1 MMKKLEIGMRSLKEM
16 SGDVLEAW
24 KNAEAGRKVAPREA
38 LYFASMPQ
46 LLAVLTPARWS
57 LLEALKRG
65 GAMSVYALAKQ
76 LERNY
81 SNVHSDV
88 AKLLA
93 LGLIEKNEEGRV
105 FVPWDEIHADFTLKA
120 AA

>member
-1 MMKKLEIGMRSLKEM
+1 MKKLEIGMRSLKEM
-16 SGDVLEAW
+16 GADVLDAW
-24 KNAEAGRKVAPREA
+24 KNVEAGHKVEPREA
-38 LYFASMPQ
+38 LYFANMPQ

-57 LLEALKRG
+57 LLETLKSG
-65 GAMSVYALAKQ
+65 GPMSIYALAKR

-93 LGLIEKNEEGRV
+93 LGLIEKNESGQV
-105 FVPWDEIHADFTLKA
+105 LVPWDKIHADFTLKLA
-120 AA
+120 A

>member
-1 MMKKLEIGMRSLKEM
+1 MKKLEIGTKSLKQM
-16 SGDVLEAW
+16 GADVLEAW
-24 KNAEAGRKVAPREA
+24 QAAEAGQNVAPRQA
-38 LYFASMPQ
+38 LYFGNMPQ
-46 LLAVLTPARWS
+46 LLAALTPTRWAM
-57 LLEALKRG
+57 LEALKACG
-65 GAMSVYALAKQ
+65 PVTLYALAKQ

-81 SNVHSDV
+81 SNVHSDA

-93 LGLIEKNEEGRV
+93 MGLIEKNSSGKM